1 MPLFKKLLDVFIYL
15 LFPAWGQIV
24 TIKTSHD
31 VFSFGK
37 DLFTTKQFISSK
49 TDFSGK
55 EHIPKWAPF
64 APRDIASHI
73 AGKSCNNRGLY
84 RTFNLMAWKH
94 WISLPVAHLLTFN
107 FNLSMDNNYI
117 HYKVWDE
124 IINPFLNFNGCTVE
138 V

>member
-1 MPLFKKLLDVFIYL
+1 MTCFPLEKIYSPQNN
-15 LFPAWGQIV
+15 LFHQKQI
-24 TIKTSHD
+24 
-31 VFSFGK
+31 FA
-37 DLFTTKQFISSK
+37 
-49 TDFSGK
+49 GK

-73 AGKSCNNRGLY
+73 ARKSCNHRGLY
-84 RTFNLMAWKH
+84 RTFNFMAWKP